1 MQAEKRVFTSAV
13 NSLIG
18 VNPTEGD
25 ALKPGL
31 FGLSEHSS
39 GFRRIVTASLY
50 R

>member
-1 MQAEKRVFTSAV
+1 MQAEKGIHQCGEQLDR
-13 NSLIG
+13 

-39 GFRRIVTASLY
+39 GFRRIVTASLC